1 MVYSQIRVEH
11 LQELCSFLLVLL
23 EASIAEPGLFFHT
36 IIFAFRAE
44 LGSTSIP
51 CCATAFAFPV
61 VMVRFA
67 WRVEM
72 VRVNIEDQIGTS
84 PSLRVHRCRRFAIVS
99 RGEVDMQR
107 DQVPDSCQE
116 RGRIFESTVADHEL
130 SPKEQEPV
138 LPLRRARRRVHLPIQ
153 VEAGLLESLSDDLF
167 SWVHVLAL
175 FRSGFS
181 LFSFSN
187 SGGFFLF
194 CRFCPVFCRPRESLV
209 SWTSGRG
216 D

>member
-1 MVYSQIRVEH
+1 MVYSQIGVEH
-11 LQELCSFLLVLL
+11 FQELCSFLLGLL
-23 EASIAEPGLFFHT
+23 EASIAKQGLFLHT
-36 IIFAFRAE
+36 IILTLGAE
-44 LGSTSIP
+44 LWSTSIP
-51 CCATAFAFPV
+51 CCATGFAFPV

-67 WRVEM
+67 WCVEM

-116 RGRIFESTVADHEL
+116 RGRIFERTVADHEL

-153 VEAGLLESLSDDLF
+153 VAVVLLESLSDDLF
-167 SWVHVLAL
+167 SLVDVSAL
-175 FRSGFS
+175 FRSGCW
-181 LFSFSN
+181 LFHCSTC
-187 SGGFFLF
+187 GGFLW
-194 CRFCPVFCRPRESLV
+194 V
-209 SWTSGRG
+209 
-216 D
+216 

>member
-11 LQELCSFLLVLL
+11 LQELCSFLLGLL
-23 EASIAEPGLFFHT
+23 EASIAEPGLLFHT
-36 IIFAFRAE
+36 IILTLGAE
-44 LGSTSIP
+44 LWSTSISR
-51 CCATAFAFPV
+51 CATRFAFPI

-67 WRVEM
+67 WCVEM

-153 VEAGLLESLSDDLF
+153 VEVVLLESLSDDLF
-167 SWVHVLAL
+167 SWVHVSAL

-181 LFSFSN
+181 LFSCSN
-187 SGGFFLF
+187 SGGF
-194 CRFCPVFCRPRESLV
+194 
-209 SWTSGRG
+209 
-216 D
+216 

>member
-1 MVYSQIRVEH
+1 MVYSQIGVEH
-11 LQELCSFLLVLL
+11 LQQLCSFLLGLL
-23 EASIAEPGLFFHT
+23 EASIAEPGLLFHT
-36 IIFAFRAE
+36 IILTLGAE
-44 LGSTSIP
+44 LWSTSISR
-51 CCATAFAFPV
+51 CAT
-61 VMVRFA
+61 RFA
-67 WRVEM
+67 WCVEM

-153 VEAGLLESLSDDLF
+153 VEVVLLESLSDDLF
-167 SWVHVLAL
+167 SWVHVSVL

-181 LFSFSN
+181 LFSCSN
-187 SGGFFLF
+187 SGGF
-194 CRFCPVFCRPRESLV
+194 
-209 SWTSGRG
+209 
-216 D
+216 